1 MQTPKVE
8 KIVVSVGTG
17 SVKDKKKLEVIQ
29 DRLAKVTGQKVSPRG
44 AKKSIASFKLREGDT
59 IGYQVTLRGTRMYDF
74 LDRFIHISL
83 PRSRDFKGIN
93 PESIDEM
100 GNLTI
105 GLSEHTIF
113 PETPDEELKDIF
125 GLSITIVTTAKTKEE
140 AKTFLAH
147 LGLPFKK
154 ES

>member
-1 MQTPKVE
+1 
-8 KIVVSVGTG
+8 
-17 SVKDKKKLEVIQ
+17 
-29 DRLAKVTGQKVSPRG
+29 
-44 AKKSIASFKLREGDT
+44 
-59 IGYQVTLRGTRMYDF
+59 MYDF